1 MNTANQIFGNTVNAV
16 VIDEWTEWN
25 PTRAAKPAPPKYLD
39 FNTPPLALV
48 LAMLDAG
55 KDVVQIYSTLS
66 SLGESPHI
74 KVETAVEA
82 RHQAQAAEIYN
93 YFAKKHTMRRIKDE
107 FISEYMLALDDLI
120 DNKKRINEESVKILV
135 SLPRIYEQNRAL
147 ERAMKGRNS
156 AKKIDTLS
164 FSAWRGEVEF
174 VERVLIKSKSHSK
187 SHSEYQ
193 YYFSTPKN
201 YLMRIVVKKGQY
213 GSNAWDLLAE
223 HGKLHISADVTYTYN
238 LKGYDFN
245 VLQPSPEHTKIKIA

>member
-1 MNTANQIFGNTVNAV
+1 MNTANQIFGNTVNTVAMA
-16 VIDEWTEWN
+16 EWTEWN
-25 PTRAAKPAPPKYLD
+25 PTSTAEPAPIKYLN

-66 SLGESPHI
+66 SLGKSPNI
-74 KVETAVEA
+74 KADSAVEA

-93 YFAKKHTMRRIKDE
+93 YFAKKHTMRRIKGE

-147 ERAMKGRNS
+147 ERVMKGRNS
-156 AKKIDTLS
+156 AKSAKKVDTLS
-164 FSAWRGEVEF
+164 CDWRGEVEF
-174 VERVLIKSKSHSK
+174 VERVHYKTKQIN
-187 SHSEYQ
+187 EYH

-201 YLMRIVVKKGQY
+201 YLMRVVVKANSYGQT
-213 GSNAWDLLAE
+213 AWTALSAL
-223 HGKLHISADVTYTYN
+223 GKLHIDAEVVYTYSVR
-238 LKGYDFN
+238 GYDFN
-245 VLQPSPEHTKIKIA
+245 VLQFSPTHTSITPVN